1 MQYRVLLATV
11 MVLVTK
17 SLATPVVEPRQA
29 DLPVEPLLP
38 SESFP
43 WFNYAR
49 SSNRN
54 LGTSLIPTISTSTPA
69 TGTPT
74 PVTGSVLPAPTGAQA
89 SPLEALQQLID
100 LLTSLTGGLAR
111 RSAADLATY
120 DLAHKLLDEFF
131 QSNGGLPGP
140 RGPGGPGGLGG
151 LGVPD
156 NFGKRQQ

>member
-29 DLPVEPLLP
+29 
-38 SESFP
+38 
-43 WFNYAR
+43 
-49 SSNRN
+49 N
-54 LGTSLIPTISTSTPA
+54 LRTSLIPTISTSTPA

-74 PVTGSVLPAPTGAQA
+74 PVTGSVLPTPSGAQA
-89 SPLEALQQLID
+89 SPLDALQQLID
-100 LLTSLTGGLAR
+100 LLTSLTGGLGR
-111 RSAADLATY
+111 RSAADPATY

-131 QSNGGLPGP
+131 QSNGGLPGAG
-140 RGPGGPGGLGG
+140 GPGGPGGPGGIGVPGGPEGLGG
-151 LGVPD
+151 LGVPG